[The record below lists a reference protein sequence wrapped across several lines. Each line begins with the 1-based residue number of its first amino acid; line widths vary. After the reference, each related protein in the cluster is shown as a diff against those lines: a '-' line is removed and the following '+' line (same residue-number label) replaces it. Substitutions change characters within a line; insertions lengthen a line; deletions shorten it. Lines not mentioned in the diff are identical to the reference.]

1 MSSVAAILVT
11 HNSERFL
18 PDTLAS
24 IESQTQTPN
33 HLVAVDDGSTDGSV
47 ELLQEAGFHVQRA
60 TSQSHDVN
68 TRVAHNFTQG
78 VRMAQSLGAEVAV
91 LGDHDD
97 VWHSNR
103 VEHQTGLLA
112 QHRDT
117 AMVASNAYLMDE
129 WGVALPGTLR
139 DTFPVPDDFNAWS
152 TRRQW
157 AYGLRHS
164 LATGG
169 ASALRLDAFED
180 WSVPAGWLHD
190 RWWSLKALRDSALL
204 IDATPVIDYRVS
216 PEQQVG
222 MDTAFQDKSWRWWL
236 GKTQAGMSTM
246 SRVADVRRLARG

>member
-1 MSSVAAILVT
+1 MSSVAAVLVT

-24 IESQTQTPN
+24 IGSQTQTPD
-33 HLVAVDDGSTDGSV
+33 HFVAVDDGSTDGSV
-47 ELLQEAGFHVQRA
+47 KLLQEAGFHVQRA

-78 VRMAQSLGAEVAV
+78 VRRAQGLGAEVAV

-103 VEHQTGLLA
+103 VEYQMGLLS
-112 QHRDT
+112 QHRDS

-169 ASALRLDAFED
+169 ASALRLDAFDD
-180 WSVPAGWLHD
+180 WSVPPGWLHD
-190 RWWSLKALRDSALL
+190 RWWSLKALRHSMLH
-204 IDATPVIDYRVS
+204 IDPTPAIDYRLS
-216 PEQQVG
+216 KSQQVG
-222 MDTAFQDKSWRWWL
+222 LDSAYQDQWW
-236 GKTQAGMSTM
+236 QW
-246 SRVADVRRLARG
+246 LARKTRSGVVSAKRARELGLLT